1 MGKGPE
7 AEMNL
12 VGSRSERLK
21 QKPSK
26 SEGPGHEGPW
36 RSRQG
41 EHGGR
46 VSKVPG
52 GQGRGST
59 EAGSRRSLEV
69 RAGGARRPGHEGPW
83 RSGQG
88 EHGGRVTKAPG
99 GQGRG
104 STEAGS

>member
-46 VSKVPG
+46 VTRVPG

-59 EAGSRRSLEV
+59 EAGTVKGCARGRT
-69 RAGGARRPGHEGPW
+69 ADKGAWTRW
-83 RSGQG
+83 GQLHTPRDAAHDTSIQAESTG
-88 EHGGRVTKAPG
+88 SAC
-99 GQGRG
+99 RG
-104 STEAGS
+104 